1 MKDEKIE
8 IIYYKYSMGIYSLKQ
23 LMELVEENKLN
34 KNIFHFITTYSYDG
48 LKDIEQKKGSAK

>member
-23 LMELVEENKLN
+23 LMRLVEENKLS
-34 KNIFHFITTYSYDG
+34 KDSFHFITTYSYDG